1 MLGEN
6 PYDTFFLKMGYIFIN
21 FGSEWLRRHDSKRR
35 SSYASSLIRPSN
47 RLIRAIFKAFPMRF
61 LISFVSPRALSG
73 ENK

>member
-1 MLGEN
+1 MLRVN
-6 PYDTFFLKMGYIFIN
+6 PRVTFLSKIGYISIK

-61 LISFVSPRALSG
+61 LISFVSP
-73 ENK
+73 